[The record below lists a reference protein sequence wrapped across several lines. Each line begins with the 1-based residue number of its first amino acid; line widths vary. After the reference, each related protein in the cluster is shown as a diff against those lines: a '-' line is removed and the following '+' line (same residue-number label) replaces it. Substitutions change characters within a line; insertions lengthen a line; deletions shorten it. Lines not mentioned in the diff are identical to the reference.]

1 MSRQHSCPDTVAG
14 TEVEPLFRLAELAK
28 MTKEQ
33 RISEEGRAEVS
44 LKRPFAQLNVGTS
57 PEDFEAARAA
67 GLAPV
72 SGTENNKD
80 VTFTLYEGNPE
91 EGDAVELV
99 SYTQAN
105 VWFRANYR
113 TNLIGNL
120 LTADGGIEVFVS
132 PIFDGEAK

>member
-1 MSRQHSCPDTVAG
+1 MTNASSALVTDHQSLEYAAS
-14 TEVEPLFRLAELAK
+14 TEL
-28 MTKEQ
+28 
-33 RISEEGRAEVS
+33 VS
-44 LKRPFAQLNVGTS
+44 ASF
-57 PEDFEAARAA
+57 AA

-72 SGTENNKD
+72 SGTENKKFVAKFEGLDGAVTEKEYQWLGMNYIFTSLGPDNNKD

-120 LTADGGIEVFVS
+120 LTADGGIKVFVS